1 MKRNEDYKI
10 TKFCRKKKDDKM
22 DDIYNTKPITQ
33 NKLVFFD
40 IDGVLTPNADF
51 VPGISPDITNE
62 SVRIMHKF
70 VDKGFLLVFIT
81 ARGVN
86 ELRLKK
92 GFEELLNKEKLL
104 EYSLIYGSAG
114 LDYATYGNEFK
125 LKNNQ
130 PIFKNGTAVLE
141 KKAVIKRETFG
152 NIDQFLLYKM
162 LLGREI
168 QQQLKYRGFHIAPA
182 INEKLLTDARLFY
195 QLKNNTKIE
204 RKKAVI
210 VSQKIA
216 DEMSEAFIK
225 THKYGSPVDLI
236 AKDIVAGI
244 AIEPAMLGK
253 HFGVLRALKT
263 LGIKPTDELIGY
275 AFGDNESDSQMKMR
289 KDIEFVK
296 VNGNNDFVKKAEK
309 ILKKY

>member
-1 MKRNEDYKI
+1 
-10 TKFCRKKKDDKM
+10 M

-33 NKLVFFD
+33 NKIVFFD

-51 VPGISPDITNE
+51 VPGKNPNITSE

-86 ELRLKK
+86 ELRLKN
-92 GFEELLNKEKLL
+92 GFEELLIKEKLL
-104 EYSLIYGSAG
+104 DYSLVYGSAG
-114 LDYATYGNEFK
+114 LDYATYSNEFK

-130 PIFKNGTAVLE
+130 PVFRNETVLLE

-152 NIDQFLLYKM
+152 NLDQFLIYKM

-168 QQQLKYRGFHIAPA
+168 QQQLKYKGFHIAPA

-195 QLKNNTKIE
+195 QLKNNTNAE
-204 RKKAVI
+204 RQKAVI
-210 VSQKIA
+210 ASQKIA
-216 DEMSEAFIK
+216 NEMREAFKK
-225 THKYGSPVDLI
+225 TNKYGSPVDLI

-244 AIEPAMLGK
+244 AIEPTMLGK
-253 HFGVLRALKT
+253 HFGVLRALKL
-263 LGIKPTDELIGY
+263 LGIKPNDELIGY
-275 AFGDNESDSQMKMR
+275 AFGDNNSDGQMKIR

-296 VNGNNDFVKKAEK
+296 INGTNTDFVKKAEK
-309 ILKKY
+309 ILRKY